1 MTHIPVIDLQA
12 AFAGNDTARAGAA
25 AQLRHACE
33 NIGFLYIKGHGVD
46 QALVDA
52 TFAAARRFHDQP
64 LEQKLKIRVNENM
77 QGYMPVHGSTTRTS
91 GLAGKS
97 KPNENEAFFLQRE
110 IPPTHPKF
118 GFPQR
123 TANVWPEGLPGFKET
138 VLAYY
143 KAMDELVGRLL
154 PVYAL
159 ALDMPADFFSGAF
172 GESMSTLRL
181 THYPE
186 MEYGEGSYGV
196 APHTDSSFITLLA
209 QNKVAGLQLMS
220 QQGEWIDAPA
230 IDGTFVVNTGDMLH
244 RWSNGRFLST
254 PHRAYNLSN
263 TERYAI
269 PYFCHPD
276 PEFPMVCIP
285 SCTSEGNPPRFPTQT
300 SLEYIEWHKSRSYHH
315 INQELKEVVA

>member
-1 MTHIPVIDLQA
+1 MTHIPIIDLQA
-12 AFAGNDTARAGAA
+12 AFAGDHSACASAA
-25 AQLRHACE
+25 AQLQHACE

-46 QALVDA
+46 PALIDA

-77 QGYMPVHGSTTRTS
+77 QGYMPLHGSTTRTS
-91 GLAGKS
+91 ALAGKS

-123 TANVWPEGLPGFKET
+123 TANVWPEGLLGFKET

-143 KAMDELVGRLL
+143 KAMDQLVDRLL

-159 ALDMPADFFSGAF
+159 ALDMPAGFFSGAF
-172 GESMSTLRL
+172 RESMSTLRL

-276 PEFPMVCIP
+276 PDFPMTCIP
-285 SCTSEGNPPRFPTQT
+285 SCTSDANPPRFPTQT

-315 INQELKEVVA
+315 INQELKEVA